1 MLDNIKEGGTFVLNS
16 RWSFEDLEK
25 ELPADFRQEKC
36 LTESFTPPVG
46 FGPDGLWALFEVATM
61 ARWMERE
68 KVDEVNSDINI
79 LPL

>member
-46 FGPDGLWALFEVATM
+46 FSPDGLWAHFEVATM
-61 ARWMERE
+61 ARLERE

-79 LPL
+79 SQL